1 MFCLPSVGIFA
12 MMSVIRL
19 RQADELSRVG
29 RPARTE
35 PGDVG
40 VASVAALH
48 VWTGGVDAGCD
59 VRVHTT
65 LDDVTRY
72 VAMAQWYIM

>member
-1 MFCLPSVGIFA
+1 MLAAQREQSH
-12 MMSVIRL
+12 
-19 RQADELSRVG
+19 
-29 RPARTE
+29 
-35 PGDVG
+35 GDVG
-40 VASVAALH
+40 VASVVALH